1 MYIIFHMLLCLSI
14 SFIYISASPSVSTS
28 PAHLYQIS
36 EAHWKLAR
44 EEVWKDRNSTQSLQ
58 NVLFSGAGM
67 LRRRKKSTT
76 LFFFFLCSSITFTNY
91 FPPFTWLWPHSCFW
105 QMEKHRQAA
114 ANQVPPKPASLAPAS
129 QAQSSP
135 AAAKASWFLHNE
147 QKSPLASQNSQHI
160 PHSGFGNRVR
170 SLGEKKLQEKFCVPV
185 PSRIW
190 WGWIGGSAAE
200 GQPPLVQLGGPPGP
214 IAHILPQIRDQLPK
228 HLHRGNW
235 QTLHKSAV
243 SPPSSLEG
251 AHERWSA
258 LS

>member
-129 QAQSSP
+129 QAQ

-147 QKSPLASQNSQHI
+147 QKSPLTCLRIASIFLTLALETVSEAWGKKSCRKSSAFQC
-160 PHSGFGNRVR
+160 PRGSGGV
-170 SLGEKKLQEKFCVPV
+170 G
-185 PSRIW
+185 
-190 WGWIGGSAAE
+190 
-200 GQPPLVQLGGPPGP
+200 
-214 IAHILPQIRDQLPK
+214 
-228 HLHRGNW
+228 
-235 QTLHKSAV
+235 
-243 SPPSSLEG
+243 
-251 AHERWSA
+251 
-258 LS
+258 